1 MKIKS
6 VSRLLL
12 ALLWLGVVSSAQAM
26 DDDTARR
33 LADIEQQM
41 GAINQRLTTLE
52 AQQPQASVLL
62 NLQAQIDALKAQ
74 VSDLHG
80 QLDVQAHNLETTQ
93 KRQTDLYQDT
103 DARLRA
109 LTQNSPSNAATAA
122 TPATAT
128 APVVTNDAANNNAEV
143 QAYQAALSLFKQGNY
158 SGASSSFR
166 KFIKTYPGSSLVP
179 GAQYWIGNAYF
190 STGDFKNAFLTQQK
204 LIKTYPSSPKVPDA
218 LLNMSSA
225 QVELGDVAG
234 ARQTLQTLVSRYAT
248 TAAAG
253 IAKKRLELL
262 P

>member
-41 GAINQRLTTLE
+41 GAINQRLE

-109 LTQNSPSNAATAA
+109 LTQNNASDAATAP
-122 TPATAT
+122 TSGATA
-128 APVVTNDAANNNAEV
+128 ASPVVTNNAVNSNAEA

-158 SGASSSFR
+158 TSASSSFK

-190 STGDFKNAFLTQQK
+190 STGDFKNALLTQQK